1 MRGRLKK
8 IRKGMSEMFVSD
20 CLGVNKRGHLTIS
33 GCDTVELAAQFGTP
47 LYVMSEDKIRDT
59 CRRYKASI
67 ERHYGG
73 NGAPIYASKA
83 FSCKEIYCIVT
94 SEGLDVEVVSGG
106 ELFTALSAGVDAKHI
121 HFQGNNKSVPE
132 LIYAIESGV
141 GDIVVDNC
149 TELRRIEQLSAE
161 RNVTARISMRIKP
174 GIDAH
179 THEFIRTGQID
190 SKFGFALETGEAF
203 EAVREAVAAEHV
215 ELTGLHCHI
224 GSQIFDKSPF
234 VLAAQVMLGLYDR
247 IHRELGKKLT
257 HLNLG
262 GGFGIKYKDSDA
274 AVPYEDY
281 MSDVSA
287 AVHAACAQ
295 YGLEIPR
302 IYIEPGR
309 SIVGEAGI
317 TLYTVGDIK
326 AIPGVRTYVAVD
338 GGMFDNPRYAL
349 YQSDYT
355 CLVANK
361 AGSPA
366 DFKAT
371 IAGKCCE
378 SGDLIQ
384 ENTMI
389 QTPETG
395 DILAVLSTGAY
406 NYSMASNYNRNP
418 RPACVMVRGGA
429 ARVAIRAETY
439 ADLVRNDI

>member
-1 MRGRLKK
+1 
-8 IRKGMSEMFVSD
+8 MFVSD
-20 CLGVNKRGHLTIS
+20 CLSVNEKGHLTIS
-33 GCDTVELAAQFGTP
+33 GCDTVALAEQYGTP

-67 ERHYGG
+67 DRYYGG

-83 FSCKEIYCIVT
+83 FSCKEICRIVT
-94 SEGLDVEVVSGG
+94 SEGLDLEVVSGG

-121 HFQGNNKSVPE
+121 HFQGNNKSLRE
-132 LIYAIESGV
+132 IEYAIESGV
-141 GDIVVDNC
+141 GDIVVDNLS
-149 TELRRIEQLSAE
+149 ELRRIEKISAE
-161 RNVTARISMRIKP
+161 KGVVTSISMRIKP

-203 EAVREAVAAEHV
+203 EAVREAVRAEHV
-215 ELTGLHCHI
+215 ELIGLHCHI

-234 VLAAQVMLGLYDR
+234 VLAAEVMLAFYNK
-247 IHRELGKKLT
+247 IYAELGKKLT

-262 GGFGIKYKDSDA
+262 GGFGIKYKDADA
-274 AVPYEDY
+274 AVAYEDY
-281 MSDVSA
+281 MNDVSA
-287 AVHAACAQ
+287 AVHASCEK
-295 YGLEIPR
+295 YGLTIPK

-326 AIPGVRTYVAVD
+326 TIPQVRTYVAID
-338 GGMFDNPRYAL
+338 GGMYDNPRYAL

-355 CLVANK
+355 CLIANR
-361 AGSPA
+361 ADQPA
-366 DFKAT
+366 NFKAT

-389 QTPETG
+389 QKPEIG

-406 NYSMASNYNRNP
+406 NYSMASNYNRNVK
-418 RPACVMVRGGA
+418 PACVMICDGQS
-429 ARVAIRAETY
+429 RVIIKGETY
-439 ADLVRNDI
+439 EDLIRNDL

>member
-1 MRGRLKK
+1 METK
-8 IRKGMSEMFVSD
+8 VTA
-20 CLGVNKRGHLTIS
+20 VNGHGHLTI
-33 GCDTVELAAQFGTP
+33 GGLDTVALASKYGTP
-47 LYVMSEDKIRDT
+47 LYVMDEDAIRAN
-59 CRRYKASI
+59 CRALKNSMDA
-67 ERHYGG
+67 HYHKKGLVL
-73 NGAPIYASKA
+73 YASKA
-83 FSCKEIYCIVT
+83 FCCKRMYRILNE
-94 SEGLDVEVVSGG
+94 EGLGADVVSGG
-106 ELFTALSAGVDAKHI
+106 ELYTALQAGFPAERIYFH
-121 HFQGNNKSVPE
+121 GNNKTADE
-132 LIYAIESGV
+132 LTMALESGV
-141 GDIVVDNC
+141 GRIVVDNIA
-149 TELRRIEQLSAE
+149 ELELLGALAKAAGK
-161 RNVTARISMRIKP
+161 TASVLFRIKP

-203 EAVREAVAAEHV
+203 EAVRAAVAAEHV
-215 ELTGLHCHI
+215 ELIGLHCHI

-234 VLAAQVMLGLYDR
+234 VLAAEVMLEFYNR
-247 IHRELGKKLT
+247 IYRELGKKLT

-262 GGFGIKYKDSDA
+262 GGFGIKYKEADA

-287 AVHAACAQ
+287 AIHAACAR

-309 SIVGEAGI
+309 SIVGETGV

-326 AIPGVRTYVAVD
+326 TIPNVRTYVAID

-355 CLVANK
+355 CLLANK
-361 AGSPA
+361 ADRPA

-389 QTPETG
+389 QTPEVG

-406 NYSMASNYNRNP
+406 NYSMASNYNRNLK
-418 RPACVMVRGGA
+418 PACVMVRGGE
-429 ARVAIRAETY
+429 ARVVIQAETY
-439 ADLVRNDI
+439 ADLVRNDV